1 MTTLNSS
8 DIEWKK
14 KEDIKSEIDKIVYML
29 GGKPTNDLNKLRKY
43 KDPELNLLIR
53 RYEKIV

>member
-29 GGKPTNDLNKLRKY
+29 GGKPTNDLKKLRKY
-43 KDPELNLLIR
+43 KDPELNLLIN

>member
-1 MTTLNSS
+1 MTILNFN
-8 DIEWKK
+8 DIEWKN
-14 KEDIKSEIDKIVYML
+14 KEEIKAEIDKIVYML

-43 KDPELNLLIR
+43 KDPKLNLLIR